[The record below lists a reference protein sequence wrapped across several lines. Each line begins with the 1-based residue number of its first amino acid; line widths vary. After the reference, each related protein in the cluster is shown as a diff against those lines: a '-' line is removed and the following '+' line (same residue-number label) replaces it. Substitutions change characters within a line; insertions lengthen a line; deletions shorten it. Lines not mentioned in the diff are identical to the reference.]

1 MKKYSVMLD
10 DLIHQSGMS
19 LTEVSNKCKELGV
32 NVTVSYLSKL
42 RNGKMPPPSYKITVV
57 LAKTLGVEPEKL
69 LAAGR
74 NEESENEK
82 QELIEALETVYPDLE
97 YGEIYEK
104 MMEIYVAYHQ
114 ILEPIE
120 GLTLEEEE
128 EVNEWYRAEQK
139 QQEIDLEKLLEGKSL
154 KWDDEILSEDKR
166 RRAIEM
172 LKLLFNTKKD
182 T

>member
-1 MKKYSVMLD
+1 MKTL
-10 DLIHQSGMS
+10 
-19 LTEVSNKCKELGV
+19 KELRLEHGW
-32 NVTVSYLSKL
+32 TQRELGLKFK
-42 RNGKMPPPSYKITVV
+42 NGKMPPPSYKITVV
-57 LAKTLGVEPEKL
+57 LAKILGVEPERL

-97 YGEIYEK
+97 YAEIYEK

-114 ILEPIE
+114 ILEPID
-120 GLTLEEEE
+120 LTAEEIEE
-128 EVNEWYRAEQK
+128 INEVWRSKEEQEQK
-139 QQEIDLEKLLEGKSL
+139 EIDLEKLLEGKTL
-154 KWDDEILSEDKR
+154 TWGDEVLNEDER